1 MKKADKI
8 KAEKKA
14 DLALCK
20 LQDLFYMNINGNAAR
35 KLNDAC
41 DKVRELISAIENS
54 PIER

>member
-1 MKKADKI
+1 MTKSEKI

-20 LQDLFYMNINGNAAR
+20 LEDIFYLNIKSDSVAR

-41 DKVRELISAIENS
+41 DQIRYLITAIENS
-54 PIER
+54 ETE